1 MVSPTALCLVRHGET
16 AWNAERRLQGH
27 LDIPLNDQGEVQA
40 RVTAV
45 ALARHRFAAIYASDL
60 ARARQTAQAASQT
73 LSLAVITDSRLRE
86 RHYGFFQG
94 LTYDEAQARHPQ
106 AYARFVARDAD
117 FVFPGGGES
126 LAGFAERIRC
136 TLQEI
141 AARHPGEQV
150 LVVTHGGVLDI
161 ARRLATGKPFDTA
174 RDFAIPNAALNWLEI
189 GGDRWRLVSWADQS
203 HLHHTRDEL
212 SNA

>member
-1 MVSPTALCLVRHGET
+1 MVNPTALCLVRHGET

-27 LDIPLNDQGEVQA
+27 LDIPLNDRGDAQA
-40 RVTAV
+40 RATAK

-60 ARARQTAQAASQT
+60 ARARQTAEAAGQT

-86 RHYGFFQG
+86 RHYGLFQG

-106 AYARFVARDAD
+106 AYARFLARDAD
-117 FVFPGGGES
+117 FVFPNGGES
-126 LAGFAERIRC
+126 LAGFAERIRY

-141 AARHPGEQV
+141 AARHPGEEV

-161 ARRLATGKPFDTA
+161 ARRLATGKPLDTA

-189 GGDRWRLVSWADQS
+189 GDDRWHLLSWADQS
-203 HLHHTRDEL
+203 HLHHTCDEL